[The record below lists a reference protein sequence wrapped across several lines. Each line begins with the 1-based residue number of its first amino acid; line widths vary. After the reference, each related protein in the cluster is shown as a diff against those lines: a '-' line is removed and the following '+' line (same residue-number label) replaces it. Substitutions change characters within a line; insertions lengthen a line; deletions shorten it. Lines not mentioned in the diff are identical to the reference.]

1 LNIPNFLT
9 ILRFIIIPIF
19 GCFLV
24 QEQYHMAILF
34 FALGGLTDIL
44 DGQIARRFNMVTSF
58 GKLADPLADKS
69 MQVTALVLLTL
80 KDKIPPVFLIIV
92 IAKELFMIA
101 GSVLLY
107 KKEKFVVSSN
117 WYGKMSTVIFSI
129 AIFVTLFDIPYS
141 NIFVLVAVL
150 VNLFSFFMYSIAYRK
165 IRNPVKEENSQ

>member
-1 LNIPNFLT
+1 
-9 ILRFIIIPIF
+9 
-19 GCFLV
+19 
-24 QEQYHMAILF
+24 MAIIF
-34 FALGGLTDIL
+34 FAIGGLTDIL
-44 DGQIARRFNMVTSF
+44 DGQIARRFNMITSF

-107 KKEKFVVSSN
+107 KKERFVVSSN

-150 VNLFSFFMYSIAYRK
+150 ANLFSFFMYSIAYKR
-165 IRNPVKEENSQ
+165 IRNPAKEENPQR